1 MPRSGKRTRRGRAGR
16 QRDSARKRA
25 LERLPYIQNR
35 IPYTELLSAEALE
48 TIEHNADTILEEIG
62 IEFRG
67 DAEALDIWRRAGAD
81 VQQERVRIPRGMARK
96 LCGTAPAQFT
106 MHARN
111 PDCSLEIG
119 GRNLV
124 FAPVGGAPFVEDLDN
139 GRHYGTIE
147 DFENFVKLSHMS
159 PAIHHAGFHH
169 CEPTDVAV
177 NKRHLDMTYALLRY
191 NDRPFMGVG
200 THPERAADCI
210 EMAGIVFG
218 KDFLEDHV
226 VMNTVINVNSPLVL
240 DETMTGSLKV
250 YSRSNQAP
258 IVTPALLA
266 GAMGP
271 VTAAGCLSQLLAEG
285 MAGIAFTQLVNPGS
299 PVVFGSFLGAVSMR
313 SGAPVFGTPESLHML
328 YGAGQLARR
337 LGVPFR
343 TGGSLCASKTPD
355 FQAAQESTAMQYATA
370 MSGANL
376 VHQGAGWLDGGLCA
390 SFEKFVMDADHLV
403 MVQRFC
409 EGIDVSESALALDAI
424 REVGPGSH
432 FLGAQHTQEHY
443 RTAFVESEF
452 WDTGSYE
459 QWVDGGSTT
468 AAQRANAI
476 WKQKLNDYEAP
487 PIDPAIDEA
496 LCQFVSEKKAGMPD
510 SNV

>member
-1 MPRSGKRTRRGRAGR
+1 MSQKSKRTRRRRAAR
-16 QRDSARKRA
+16 RDSARKST
-25 LERLPYIQNR
+25 LDRLPYIQNR
-35 IPYTELLSAEALE
+35 ISYTELLSSEALE

-62 IEFRG
+62 IEFRR
-67 DAEALDIWRRAGAD
+67 DPEALDVWRDAGAD
-81 VQQERVRIPRGMARK
+81 VQGERVHIPRGMARK
-96 LCGTAPAQFT
+96 LCGTAPSRFT

-111 PDCSLEIG
+111 PGCNIEIG

-124 FAPVGGAPFVEDLDN
+124 FAPIGGAPFVEDLDN
-139 GRHYGTIE
+139 GRRYGTME
-147 DFENFVKLSHMS
+147 DFENFVKLSHSS

-191 NDRPFMGVG
+191 SDRPFMGVG
-200 THPERAADCI
+200 THPERAAQCI
-210 EMAGIVFG
+210 EMAEIVFG
-218 KDFLEDHV
+218 KDFLDDHV
-226 VMNTVINVNSPLVL
+226 VMNTIINVNSPLVL
-240 DETMTGSLKV
+240 DETMSESLKV
-250 YSRSNQAP
+250 YTRRNQAP

-271 VTAAGCLSQLLAEG
+271 VTAAGCLAQLLAEV
-285 MAGIAFTQLVNPGS
+285 MAGIAFTQLLNPGS
-299 PVVFGSFLGAVSMR
+299 PVLFGSFLGAVSMR

-343 TGGSLCASKTPD
+343 TGGSLCSAKTPD
-355 FQAAQESTAMQYATA
+355 FQAGQESTAMTYATV

-390 SFEKFVMDADHLV
+390 SYEKFVMDADHLV

-409 EGIDVSESALALDAI
+409 EGLDVSQNSQALDAI

-432 FLGAQHTQEHY
+432 FLGAKHTLDNY
-443 RTAFVESEF
+443 RTAFIDSEV
-452 WDTGSYE
+452 WDARSYE
-459 QWVDGGSTT
+459 QWVAEGSTT
-468 AAQRANAI
+468 AAQRANAL
-476 WKQKLNDYEAP
+476 WKQKLSNYEEPA
-487 PIDPAIDEA
+487 IDPAIDAA
-496 LCQFVSEKKAGMPD
+496 LCDYVTRKKASMPD
-510 SNV
+510 SNA